1 VNAVRKAAGRE
12 TLAPDAA
19 GAAAAAAKARRSAS
33 SVRLPLL
40 GTVVAKRQLVVA
52 AALTVAVLALSLLAL
67 GTGDYP
73 LDVGQV
79 ITAMFATDGGFATTI
94 VLEWRLPRVLVAL
107 VFGAALALSGAV
119 FQSLTRN
126 PLGSPDIIG
135 FATGSYTGALV
146 VITLVGDNYLS
157 TAGGAVAGGLASA
170 LVVYLL
176 AYRRG
181 IQGFRLIIVGIA
193 VTAILHAFN
202 TWLLLRSQVE
212 VAMAASIWGAGSISL
227 VGWEQALPAFVV
239 LAVLAVLVL
248 VLSGALRQL
257 ELGDDTAK
265 AHGLRVEPARL
276 ALLVV
281 GVALIAVVTAS
292 SGPIAFVALAAPQ
305 IAGRLTKSAGVPLVA
320 SALTGALL
328 LLAADFVAQH
338 VLPAAVPVGMV
349 TVVIGG
355 LYLIGLLI
363 SQARKQT

>member
-1 VNAVRKAAGRE
+1 VSAPTRDPGTE
-12 TLAPDAA
+12 TADAR
-19 GAAAAAAKARRSAS
+19 ARRQAS
-33 SVRLPLL
+33 SVRLPLI
-40 GTVVAKRQLVVA
+40 GVVVPKRQLVVVGA
-52 AALTVAVLALSLLAL
+52 LALAIVLLAVVAL

-73 LDVGQV
+73 LSVAEV
-79 ITAMFATDGGFATTI
+79 VRAMFATDGGFDTTI
-94 VLEWRLPRVLVAL
+94 VREWRLPRVLVAL
-107 VFGAALALSGAV
+107 VFGAALALSGAI

-146 VITLVGDNYLS
+146 VITLVGDSYFS
-157 TAGGAVAGGLASA
+157 TAGGAIVGGLLSA
-170 LVVYLL
+170 GVVYLL

-202 TWLLLRSQVE
+202 TWLLLRAQVE

-227 VGWEQALPAFVV
+227 VTWQQALPAFAV
-239 LAVLAVLVL
+239 LAVLAVAVAG
-248 VLSGALRQL
+248 LSGGMRQL
-257 ELGDDTAK
+257 ELGDDAAK
-265 AHGLRVEPARL
+265 AHGLRVEPTRL

-292 SGPIAFVALAAPQ
+292 AGPIAFVALAAPQ
-305 IAGRLTKSAGVPLVA
+305 IATRLTRGAGLPLVA
-320 SALTGALL
+320 SALTGGLL

-363 SQARKQT
+363 AQARKKL

>member
-1 VNAVRKAAGRE
+1 V
-12 TLAPDAA
+12 
-19 GAAAAAAKARRSAS
+19 SA
-33 SVRLPLL
+33 
-40 GTVVAKRQLVVA
+40 VAKRELVVCGA
-52 AALTVAVLALSLLAL
+52 LALAIVLLTVVAL

-73 LDVGQV
+73 LSVV
-79 ITAMFATDGGFATTI
+79 EVVRAMFATDGGFDTTI

-107 VFGAALALSGAV
+107 VFGAALALSGAI
-119 FQSLTRN
+119 FQSVTRN

-135 FATGSYTGALV
+135 FATGSYTGALIV
-146 VITLVGDNYLS
+146 LTLVGDSYVS
-157 TAGGAVAGGLASA
+157 TAVGAVGGGLVTAA
-170 LVVYLL
+170 AVYLL

-181 IQGFRLIIVGIA
+181 MQGFRLIIVGIA
-193 VTAILHAFN
+193 VTAILHSVN
-202 TWLLLRSQVE
+202 TWLLLRAQVE

-227 VGWEQALPAFVV
+227 VGWDEALPAFAV
-239 LAVLAVLVL
+239 LAVLAATVIVLAR
-248 VLSGALRQL
+248 GMRQL
-257 ELGDDTAK
+257 ELGDDAAK

-305 IAGRLTKSAGVPLVA
+305 IATRLTKSAGLPLVA
-320 SALTGALL
+320 SALTGAFL

-338 VLPAAVPVGMV
+338 LLPSAVPVGMV

-363 SQARKQT
+363 GQARKPL